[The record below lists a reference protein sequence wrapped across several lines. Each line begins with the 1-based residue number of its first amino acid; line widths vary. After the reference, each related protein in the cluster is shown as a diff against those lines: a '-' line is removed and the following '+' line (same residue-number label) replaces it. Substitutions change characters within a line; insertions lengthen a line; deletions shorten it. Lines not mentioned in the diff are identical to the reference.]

1 MKVDGALLAGV
12 EAAAAQAQEIE
23 AMGYDGAFTLEGAH
37 DPFLPLLLAAEHTR
51 HLELATGIAV
61 AFSRSPMHLANLG
74 WDLQSFSKGRFI
86 LGLGSQVKAHVEKRF
101 SAQFSRPA
109 ARMRELI
116 LAIRAIWHCWEM
128 GEKLDFR
135 GEFYTHTLMTPIFNP
150 GRNPYGNPKIYLGAL
165 GERMTEVAGEVAD
178 GLLVH
183 PFHTS
188 RYVREYQLPA
198 VERGRTNSKLTQKSF
213 DFSVAVMTI
222 TGRSVAERAQAKLH
236 IRRLLA
242 FYASTPAYRPP
253 LDAMGRG
260 DLQPRLNAMSKQGLW
275 NEMAELMD
283 DELVE
288 AFAVCG
294 TPSEIPALIYK
305 RVGDFATRVSLY
317 APYPTD
323 PTLWPEIV
331 TGLKALP

>member
-1 MKVDGALLAGV
+1 MKIDGALLVGA
-12 EAAAAQAQEIE
+12 EAVAAQAKQLE

-37 DPFLPLLLAAEHTR
+37 DPFLPLLLAAEHTTR
-51 HLELATGIAV
+51 LELATGIAV
-61 AFSRSPMHLANLG
+61 AFPRSPMHLANLG

-86 LGLGSQVKAHVEKRF
+86 LGLGSQVKAHIEKRF

-116 LAIRAIWHCWEM
+116 LAIRAIWRCWET

-135 GEFYTHTLMTPIFNP
+135 GEFYTHTLMTPLFNP

-183 PFHTS
+183 PFNTP
-188 RYVREYQLPA
+188 RYIREFQLPA
-198 VERGRTNSKLTQKSF
+198 VERIRARTEVTQKSF
-213 DFSVAVMTI
+213 DISVAVMTI
-222 TGRSVAERAQAKLH
+222 TGRTSSERAQAKLH

-253 LDAMGRG
+253 MEAMGWG

-275 NEMAELMD
+275 NEMAELID
-283 DELVE
+283 DEFVE

-294 TPSEIPALIYK
+294 APSEIPALIRE
-305 RVGDFATRVSLY
+305 RVGDFATRVSFY
-317 APYPTD
+317 APYPAD
-323 PTLWPEIV
+323 PTIWPEII
-331 TGLKALP
+331 TGLKARP